1 MNYPR
6 FKNEPEAINVVEPID
21 YPHRSPK
28 NKDEFVSAVKLLAS
42 QYCND
47 AISVHSDKSL
57 IDVERLTDLSVDVK
71 RLLNSGC
78 ASSGEQT
85 IRFALASIYNTR
97 AVIEILQE
105 NFLFELE
112 KQGYIKVLKDIDSY
126 APNIPATALFSSACT
141 SLDEKSKALLTK
153 LMLNYRGW

>member
-6 FKNEPEAINVVEPID
+6 FKNEPKTINADEALHFSIC
-21 YPHRSPK
+21 SASS
-28 NKDEFVSAVKLLAS
+28 KDEFLSTIKLLAS
-42 QYCND
+42 QHCSD
-47 AISVHSDKSL
+47 AISVNSDKSL

-71 RLLNSGC
+71 RLLNSGW

-85 IRFALASIYNTR
+85 IRFALASIYNSH

-112 KQGYIKVLKDIDSY
+112 KGGYIKVLKDIDCY
-126 APNIPATALFSSACT
+126 APSIPEKALFSSACT
-141 SLDEKSKALLTK
+141 SLDEKNKELLTK
-153 LMLNYRGW
+153 LMLNYSGW